1 MTVLTKVPIYFGP
14 FLVTSQVFYLTP
26 LSFALVNLKPILPG
40 HVLVSPRRSVPRVSD
55 LTPDETADLF
65 LTVRKVGRMI
75 ERVFSA
81 TSLNIAIQ
89 DGVDAG
95 QSVAHV
101 HTHIIPRRK
110 SDLDH
115 KGGTDAVYGLLDGE
129 EGDVGRIQKQLL
141 KAADAE
147 GDVGKAK
154 RRTDFPVVDN
164 ESRTPRSEE
173 DMEREAQMLAK
184 EMEKEKDD

>member
-1 MTVLTKVPIYFGP
+1 M
-14 FLVTSQVFYLTP
+14 
-26 LSFALVNLKPILPG
+26 
-40 HVLVSPRRSVPRVSD
+40 PRVSD

-75 ERVFSA
+75 ERVFGAS
-81 TSLNIAIQ
+81 SLNIAIQ

-110 SDLDH
+110 ADLDH
-115 KGGTDAVYGLLDGE
+115 RGGTDAIYGLLDGE
-129 EGDVGRIQKQLL
+129 EGDMSRIQRQLL
-141 KAADAE
+141 KVANNNNNNNSEQGTGSDR
-147 GDVGKAK
+147 GRDK
-154 RRTDFPVVDN
+154 RRTTFPAVDN
-164 ESRTPRSEE
+164 EARTPRSDE

-184 EMEKEKDD
+184 EMELERDD